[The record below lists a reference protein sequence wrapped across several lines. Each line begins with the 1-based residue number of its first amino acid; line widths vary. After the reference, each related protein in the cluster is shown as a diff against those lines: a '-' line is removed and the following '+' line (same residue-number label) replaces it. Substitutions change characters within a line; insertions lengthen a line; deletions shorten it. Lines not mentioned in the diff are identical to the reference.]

1 MATDQPVLPMFDAR
15 ASVPHKRVRAVSTE
29 RYREL
34 VETGA
39 IHIRQQE
46 FVDRLLL
53 YRQQVGAWP
62 TMKELVTWAHRARY
76 IVSPDPNIWR
86 PRATE
91 LVGSIVEY
99 LPRRICAVTGK
110 QAHPVK
116 VREVGSLQPR

>member
-1 MATDQPVLPMFDAR
+1 MQAVLPELFGR
-15 ASVPHKRVRAVSTE
+15 PLTRPHKRVRAVSTG
-29 RYREL
+29 RYREM

-46 FVDRLLL
+46 FVDCLLL
-53 YRQQVGAWP
+53 YRQQVGEWP
-62 TMKELVTWAHRARY
+62 TMKELVTWAHRAHY

-91 LVGSIVEY
+91 LSGSIVEY

-110 QAHPVK
+110 QAHPVRL
-116 VREVGSLQPR
+116 REIGSREPR